1 MPLQPSEKIISLIEK
16 KLSGRNTPLLIALD
30 GRSGTGKSSLAKT
43 LANKF
48 SATLI
53 ESDDFYCGRENN
65 TWASCSPEEKVA
77 QCIDWRR
84 LRAEA
89 LMPLLEGKTAHYH
102 PYDFKTGAKFA
113 QHSVTLQPSKIIIL
127 DGAYSARPELS
138 DLVDIR
144 ILVESSDDVRRNR
157 LLHREGTT
165 FMEEWHSIWDV
176 AEEYYF
182 TEICPLA
189 SFDVVVKN

>member
-1 MPLQPSEKIISLIEK
+1 MPLKPSEKIITLIEQ

-30 GRSGTGKSSLAKT
+30 GRSGSGKSSVAKII
-43 LANKF
+43 ANKF
-48 SATLI
+48 GATLI
-53 ESDDFYCGRENN
+53 ESDDFYCGRENS

-84 LRAEA
+84 LRAEV
-89 LMPLLEGKTAHYH
+89 LIPLLEGKTAHYH
-102 PYDFKTGAKFA
+102 PFDFKTGAKFA
-113 QHSVTLQPSKIIIL
+113 QHSVTLQPANIIIL

-138 DLVDIR
+138 DLIELK
-144 ILVESSDDVRRNR
+144 ILVESADEIRRNR
-157 LLHREGTT
+157 LLNREGIT

-182 TEICPLA
+182 TEICPPA
-189 SFDVVVKN
+189 SFDAVVKN